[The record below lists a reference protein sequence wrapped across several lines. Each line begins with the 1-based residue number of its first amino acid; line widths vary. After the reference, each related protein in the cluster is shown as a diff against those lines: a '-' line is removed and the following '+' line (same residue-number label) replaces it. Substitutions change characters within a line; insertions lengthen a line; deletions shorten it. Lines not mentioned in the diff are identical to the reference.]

1 MISTGRLSRMIRE
14 KEGCTSRRNPQLWGK
29 PELMAPPSL
38 PAQLLLSGPF
48 AFRAGFCILLMLL
61 QGCLAQHTSFDL
73 PESEEATLGEPVT
86 LPAAYSSKFSIISIT
101 WSRVVESPTA
111 SDKRSTVFS
120 YVPLANLSR
129 AYGRYAGRARLV
141 GRASLRIDPTKIED
155 EGTYSL
161 SIMTGEVGNEEKFI
175 HLDILV
181 PPRLV
186 VGPSNPFVTTWGT
199 SASLTCAVKDAR
211 PNITSLHWEKDGG
224 RIETRGIS
232 GKYTGGNAR
241 IPSLTI
247 RHVTRSDAGTYTCL
261 VQHVTRRA
269 AASLLM
275 EVFYPASIISISD
288 PKEVLL
294 QDHVTFRCVADGNP
308 PPNITWSKSG
318 RQLWAHVYTMSSD
331 VRIRTSSLVLY
342 SVNES
347 SSGYY
352 MCTVSNG
359 VGKRVEKSTNLDVL
373 VPERQMSLTTFSTIA
388 TIIGASAGGL
398 WLIICVTLAG
408 YLVNR
413 QRRKREERKKFAFYY
428 DASLTRRSLSSEP
441 DGKESSSNPPG
452 KANSLTAGDRGIA
465 TMRRAQGNDRKYAKV
480 IYDYK
485 PREDNE
491 LKMEV
496 GDIVEILEGEEG
508 SWCLGYLK
516 GRMGLFPSNYVCFVP
531 LSEVSPAT
539 SLYIHCATDGDIKP
553 ANGNL

>member
-1 MISTGRLSRMIRE
+1 MHVPAFLRSISCRKT
-14 KEGCTSRRNPQLWGK
+14 KTSILQKRIKILF
-29 PELMAPPSL
+29 
-38 PAQLLLSGPF
+38 PF
-48 AFRAGFCILLMLL
+48 S
-61 QGCLAQHTSFDL
+61 GCLAQHTSFDL
-73 PESEEATLGEPVT
+73 PESEEATLAEPVT
-86 LPAAYSSKFSIISIT
+86 LPAAYSSKFSVISIT
-101 WSRVVESPTA
+101 WSRVVERPTA

-141 GRASLRIDPTKIED
+141 GRASLRIDPTRIED

-161 SIMTGEVGNEEKFI
+161 SIMTGELGNEEKFI
-175 HLDILV
+175 HLDIL
-181 PPRLV
+181 
-186 VGPSNPFVTTWGT
+186 
-199 SASLTCAVKDAR
+199 D
-211 PNITSLHWEKDGG
+211 
-224 RIETRGIS
+224 
-232 GKYTGGNAR
+232 
-241 IPSLTI
+241 
-247 RHVTRSDAGTYTCL
+247 
-261 VQHVTRRA
+261 
-269 AASLLM
+269 
-275 EVFYPASIISISD
+275 PASIISISD
-288 PKEVLL
+288 PKVVSPE
-294 QDHVTFRCVADGNP
+294 DHVTLRCVADGNP

-331 VRIRTSSLVLY
+331 ARIRTSSLVLY

-352 MCTVSNG
+352 MCTANNG
-359 VGKRVEKSTNLDVL
+359 VGKRVEKSTNLEVL
-373 VPERQMSLTTFSTIA
+373 VPERQISLTTFSTIA

-413 QRRKREERKKFAFYY
+413 QRRKREERKKFAIYY

-441 DGKESSSNPPG
+441 DGKGSSSKTQG
-452 KANSLTAGDRGIA
+452 KAYSLTAGDREIA
-465 TMRRAQGNDRKYAKV
+465 TMSRAQGNDRKYAKA

-491 LKMEV
+491 LKMKV

-531 LSEVSPAT
+531 MSEDGINGDNEHLPPVH
-539 SLYIHCATDGDIKP
+539 SLQGDAAHP
-553 ANGNL
+553 GTRLDEDSANNTRD

>member
-1 MISTGRLSRMIRE
+1 
-14 KEGCTSRRNPQLWGK
+14 
-29 PELMAPPSL
+29 
-38 PAQLLLSGPF
+38 
-48 AFRAGFCILLMLL
+48 
-61 QGCLAQHTSFDL
+61 
-73 PESEEATLGEPVT
+73 
-86 LPAAYSSKFSIISIT
+86 
-101 WSRVVESPTA
+101 
-111 SDKRSTVFS
+111 
-120 YVPLANLSR
+120 
-129 AYGRYAGRARLV
+129 
-141 GRASLRIDPTKIED
+141 
-155 EGTYSL
+155 
-161 SIMTGEVGNEEKFI
+161 MTGELGNEEKFI

-186 VGPSNPFVTTWGT
+186 VGPSNPLVTTWGT

-232 GKYTGGNAR
+232 GKYSGGNTR

-288 PKEVLL
+288 PKEVSL

-318 RQLWAHVYTMSSD
+318 RQLWAHEYTMSSD

-352 MCTVSNG
+352 LCTASNG
-359 VGKRVEKSTNLDVL
+359 VGKRVEKSTNLEVL
-373 VPERQMSLTTFSTIA
+373 VSERQMSLTTFSTMA

-398 WLIICVTLAG
+398 WLIICVTLTG

-413 QRRKREERKKFAFYY
+413 QRRKREEIRKKFAFYY
-428 DASLTRRSLSSEP
+428 DGSLTRRSSSSEP
-441 DGKESSSNPPG
+441 DGKESTLNPQG
-452 KANSLTAGDRGIA
+452 KANSLTSGDRGIA
-465 TMRRAQGNDRKYAKV
+465 TMRRAQGNVTWERIGFCRTIQLFV
-480 IYDYK
+480 VVFLQVVSEHT
-485 PREDNE
+485 PRTADS
-491 LKMEV
+491 MPF
-496 GDIVEILEGEEG
+496 I
-508 SWCLGYLK
+508 
-516 GRMGLFPSNYVCFVP
+516 
-531 LSEVSPAT
+531 
-539 SLYIHCATDGDIKP
+539 
-553 ANGNL
+553 

>member
-1 MISTGRLSRMIRE
+1 
-14 KEGCTSRRNPQLWGK
+14 
-29 PELMAPPSL
+29 
-38 PAQLLLSGPF
+38 
-48 AFRAGFCILLMLL
+48 MLL
-61 QGCLAQHTSFDL
+61 RPVLGFQSALSWALIFPALYCIWPFSHHGCLAQHTSFDL
-73 PESEEATLGEPVT
+73 PESEEATLGEPAT
-86 LPAAYSSKFSIISIT
+86 LPAAYSSKYSIISIT
-101 WSRVVESPTA
+101 WSRVVESPAA

-120 YVPLANLSR
+120 HVPLANLSR

-155 EGTYSL
+155 AGTYSL
-161 SIMTGEVGNEEKFI
+161 SIMTGELGNEEKFI

-181 PPRLV
+181 PPTVV
-186 VGPSNPFVTTWGT
+186 VGPSDPFFTTWGT
-199 SASLTCAVKDAR
+199 SATLTCAVKDAR
-211 PNITSLHWEKDGG
+211 PNITALHWEKDGG

-232 GKYTGGNAR
+232 GKYSGGNAK

-247 RHVTRSDAGTYTCL
+247 RHVSRSDAGTYTCL
-261 VQHVTRRA
+261 VQHVTRPA

-288 PKEVLL
+288 PKEVSLE
-294 QDHVTFRCVADGNP
+294 DHVTFRCVADGNP

-318 RQLWAHVYTMSSD
+318 RPLWAHVYTISND
-331 VRIRTSSLVLY
+331 VRTSSLVLY

-352 MCTVSNG
+352 TCTASNG
-359 VGKRVEKSTNLDVL
+359 VGKRAEKSTNLGVL

-398 WLIICVTLAG
+398 WLVICVTLAG

-428 DASLTRRSLSSEP
+428 DASLTRRSLSAEP
-441 DGKESSSNPPG
+441 DGKESSTNLPG
-452 KANSLTAGDRGIA
+452 KANRLTAGDRGIA

-531 LSEVSPAT
+531 MAEVSPAT
-539 SLYIHCATDGDIKP
+539 SLYIHCATDEDIKP